1 MSDRVAHSVH
11 DELLRHIS
19 LPTHARLMRLLC
31 MLMATSAA
39 ATSAAEATETAPEA
53 APGDYCLA
61 FQRVSDYAMPVSVFS
76 EEDPLPKVSMT
87 ISFKFRIL
95 ARRQPSATT
104 MVGFRSASAGGLLGF
119 GTMPS
124 GDALN
129 VDFGAG
135 GATIPAPGGYNFG
148 WHHVAMSF
156 DAAEGLLVGY
166 FDGIGTVNKS
176 YRDRGKVPTVKFG
189 AGFAAGMHGVPP
201 FLCTTGFCRWLA
213 IFRFVPIRR
222 P

>member
-1 MSDRVAHSVH
+1 
-11 DELLRHIS
+11 
-19 LPTHARLMRLLC
+19 

-39 ATSAAEATETAPEA
+39 DSTESTTEV

-76 EEDPLPKVSMT
+76 EEDQLPKVSLT

-95 ARRQPSATT
+95 ARRQPYMTT
-104 MVGFRSASAGGLLGF
+104 MVGLRSSNAGALLGF

-129 VDFGAG
+129 VDFGTG

-156 DAAEGLLVGY
+156 DAAERLLVGY
-166 FDGIGTVNKS
+166 FDGIGTANKS
-176 YRDRGKVPTVKFG
+176 YSDGNVPTVKFG
-189 AGFAAGMHGVPP
+189 AGFAAGMHGVRP
-201 FLCTTGFCRWLA
+201 FLCTAGFQEHLDTSTDRWLA
-213 IFRFVPIRR
+213 IFRFVSIRR

>member
-1 MSDRVAHSVH
+1 MINVGSS
-11 DELLRHIS
+11 S
-19 LPTHARLMRLLC
+19 PSQHAGLMRLLC

-39 ATSAAEATETAPEA
+39 ATAAAKATETAPEV

-95 ARRQPSATT
+95 ARRQPTATT
-104 MVGFRSASAGGLLGF
+104 MVGFRSSSAGGLLGF

-148 WHHVAMSF
+148 WHHVAMSV

-176 YRDRGKVPTVKFG
+176 YSDGKVPKVKFG

-201 FLCTTGFCRWLA
+201 FLCTTGF
-213 IFRFVPIRR
+213 RR
-222 P
+222 